1 MPERLWNYVVIF
13 LLSLLLSYFVTPLVG
28 FIATAFKVIDEPAKN
43 KFHKKPTPRLGG
55 VAIFIGYSVPLILI
69 NGFDG
74 GARTILLGGFLILII
89 GILDDIRRVSA
100 VYKLIFIFIVTLL
113 LAGQGIGLR
122 LFHDLPAVNFLLTLL
137 WVAGV
142 TSAFNAVDNMD
153 GLAAGLALISAVT
166 FFIIAL
172 RTSQWAL
179 AGLSAALIGST
190 LGFLRHNFHP
200 AKIFMG
206 DSGSLFLGFTLAS
219 LGFMGEWSENPVKAS
234 IIPILVLG
242 VPVFDL
248 TYIVIGR
255 WLDGVTRGIV
265 EAITFC
271 AKDHLSHRLM
281 LLGLN
286 YKMAILFI
294 YLISICI
301 SIGAVVLQNAE
312 KVDAILLFIQFIL
325 TFSAVLMIINLTRK
339 LK

>member
-1 MPERLWNYVVIF
+1 MQERLWNYAIIF
-13 LLSLLLSYFVTPLVG
+13 LLSLLLSYLITPLIG
-28 FIATAFKVIDEPAKN
+28 FFAAKLKIIDEPAEN

-55 VAIFIGYSVPLILI
+55 VAIFISYSVPLILI
-69 NGFDG
+69 NGIDH
-74 GARTILLGGFLILII
+74 GARTILLGGLLILSI
-89 GILDDIRRVSA
+89 GILDDIKRVSA

-113 LAGQGIGLR
+113 LARHGIGLR
-122 LFHDLPAVNFLLTLL
+122 LFHDLPAVSFLLTLL

-153 GLAAGLALISAVT
+153 GLAAGLALISATT

-179 AGLSAALIGST
+179 AGLSVALIGST

-219 LGFMGEWSENPVKAS
+219 LGFMGEWSENSVKAS

-248 TYIVIGR
+248 AYIVIGR
-255 WLDGVTRGIV
+255 WVDGVTKSIV

-271 AKDHLSHRLM
+271 AKDHLSHRLI

-286 YKMAILFI
+286 YRTVILFI
-294 YLISICI
+294 YLVSICI
-301 SIGAVVLQNAE
+301 SIGAVVLQNAA
-312 KVDAILLFIQFIL
+312 KADAILLFIQFIL
-325 TFSAVLMIINLTRK
+325 TFITILMIINLTRK

>member
-1 MPERLWNYVVIF
+1 MPERPWNYVIIF
-13 LLSLLLSYFVTPLVG
+13 LLSLLLSYLITPLVG
-28 FIATAFKVIDEPAKN
+28 FIATAFKIIDKPAKN

-55 VAIFIGYSVPLILI
+55 VAIFISYSVPLILM
-69 NGFDG
+69 NGFDH

-89 GILDDIRRVSA
+89 GIVDDIRRVSA

-113 LAGQGIGLR
+113 LTRQGIGLK
-122 LFHDLPAVNFLLTLL
+122 LFHDLPVISFFLTLL
-137 WVAGV
+137 WIAGV

-153 GLAAGLALISAVT
+153 GLAAGLAFISAT
-166 FFIIAL
+166 AFFIIAL

-190 LGFLRHNFHP
+190 LGFLRYNFHP

-206 DSGSLFLGFTLAS
+206 DSGSLFLGFTFAS
-219 LGFMGEWSENPVKAS
+219 LGIMGEWSVNPVKAS

-248 TYIVIGR
+248 TYIVIRR
-255 WLDGVTRGIV
+255 WLDGVTKGII

-271 AKDHLSHRLM
+271 AKDHLSHRLIS
-281 LLGLN
+281 LGLN
-286 YKMAILFI
+286 YRMAVLFI
-294 YLISICI
+294 YLISICS
-301 SIGAVVLQNAE
+301 SIGAVVLQNAV
-312 KVDAILLFIQFIL
+312 KGDAVLLFIQFIL
-325 TFSAVLMIINLTRK
+325 TFMTVLIIINLTRK

>member
-1 MPERLWNYVVIF
+1 MSGKLWGYAVIF
-13 LLSLLLSYFVTPLVG
+13 LSSLLLSYFITPLIG
-28 FIATAFKVIDEPAKN
+28 FIATKLKIIDEPAKN

-55 VAIFIGYSVPLILI
+55 VAIFISYSVPLILI
-69 NGFDG
+69 NGFDH
-74 GARTILLGGFLILII
+74 GAGTILLGGFLILAI
-89 GILDDIRRVSA
+89 GVVDDIRRVSA
-100 VYKLIFIFIVTLL
+100 IYKLIFIFIVTLL
-113 LAGQGIGLR
+113 LARQGIGLKI
-122 LFHDLPAVNFLLTLL
+122 FHDLPAVSFLLTLL

-153 GLAAGLALISAVT
+153 GLAGGLALISAAT
-166 FFIIAL
+166 FFMIAL

-179 AGLSAALIGST
+179 AGLSIALVGST

-248 TYIVIGR
+248 AYIVIGR
-255 WLDGVTRGIV
+255 WLDGVTKSVV

-271 AKDHLSHRLM
+271 AKDHLSHRLII
-281 LLGLN
+281 LGLS
-286 YKMAILFI
+286 YKAAILFI
-294 YLISICI
+294 YLVSICI
-301 SIGAVVLQNAE
+301 SIGAVVLQNAA
-312 KVDAILLFIQFIL
+312 KADAILLFIQFIL
-325 TFSAVLMIINLTRK
+325 TFMTILIIINLTKK